1 MEVKSNTPVTVAIPF
16 FNAERFLGLAIES
29 VIAQTYKDWYLLLI
43 DDGSTDSSLEI
54 AKVFQAKD
62 KRIAVISDGENRNLG
77 YRLNQIPSITKTKYL
92 MRMDADDIMHPEKI
106 EKQMAVLM
114 QNPEIDVLGTNAY
127 SIDEDNK
134 VFGIRF
140 SETRKDH
147 VIDAKGF
154 VHPTI
159 VAKTEWFRNNK
170 YDDKAL
176 RIEDT
181 ELWYRTSN
189 HFTFKM
195 IAEPL
200 FFYREIGSGYYRKY
214 FLANNA
220 KKYILKKY
228 GKEKF
233 WRNFFMG
240 NSIKGIIYWLFN
252 MIGAED
258 YLVTRRNQT
267 ILKNKE
273 DHKNF
278 YTND

>member
-1 MEVKSNTPVTVAIPF
+1 MEVKSNIPVTVAIPF
-16 FNAERFLGLAIES
+16 FNAERFFGIAIES
-29 VIAQTYKDWYLLLI
+29 VLAQTYKDWHLLLI
-43 DDGSTDSSLEI
+43 DDGSTDSSLHI
-54 AKVFQAKD
+54 AKSYQAKD
-62 KRIAVISDGENRNLG
+62 SRINVISDGENKNLG
-77 YRLNQIPSITKTKYL
+77 YRLNQIPAIVSTKYL
-92 MRMDADDIMHPEKI
+92 MRMDADDVMHPEKI

-127 SIDEDNK
+127 SIDENDK

-140 SETRKDH
+140 SETRKDQ
-147 VIDAKGF
+147 VIDVKGF

-170 YDDKAL
+170 YDEKAL

-189 HFTFKM
+189 HFNFKM
-195 IAEPL
+195 ITEPL
-200 FFYREIGSGYYRKY
+200 FFYREIGTGYYRKY

-228 GKEKF
+228 DKEKF
-233 WRNFFMG
+233 WRNFFIG
-240 NSIKGIIYWLFN
+240 NIIKGTIYWLFN
-252 MIGAED
+252 MIGLED
-258 YLVTRRNQT
+258 YLVRRRNQT